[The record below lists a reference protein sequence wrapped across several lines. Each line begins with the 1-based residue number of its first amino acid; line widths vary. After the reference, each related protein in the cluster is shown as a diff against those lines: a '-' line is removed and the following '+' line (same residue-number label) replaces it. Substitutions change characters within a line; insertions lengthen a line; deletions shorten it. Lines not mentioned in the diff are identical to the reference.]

1 MHKIIYMTI
10 VLTLSF
16 GLLLETVASPASVFA
31 QANQTTTAGNQ
42 TAGNQTAGNQ
52 TAGNQTAGNQTGG
65 SNITSSADTTSDN
78 ATTAEQFENITH
90 GGVPGAGA
98 TNQSER

>member
-16 GLLLETVASPASVFA
+16 GLLLETVGSPASVFA
-31 QANQTTTAGNQ
+31 QKNQTATAGNQ
-42 TAGNQTAGNQ
+42 TAGNQTD
-52 TAGNQTAGNQTGG
+52 G

-90 GGVPGAGA
+90 GGGPGAGA

>member
-1 MHKIIYMTI
+1 MHKIIYITI

-16 GLLLETVASPASVFA
+16 GLLLETVGSPASVFA
-31 QANQTTTAGNQ
+31 QANQTATARNQ
-42 TAGNQTAGNQ
+42 TAGNQTD
-52 TAGNQTAGNQTGG
+52 G

-90 GGVPGAGA
+90 GGGPGAGA

>member
-1 MHKIIYMTI
+1 MTI

-16 GLLLETVASPASVFA
+16 GLLLETVGSPASVFA

-42 TAGNQTAGNQ
+42 TAGNQTD
-52 TAGNQTAGNQTGG
+52 G

-90 GGVPGAGA
+90 GGGPGAGA

>member
-16 GLLLETVASPASVFA
+16 GLLLETVGSPASVFA
-31 QANQTTTAGNQ
+31 QANQTT
-42 TAGNQTAGNQ
+42 
-52 TAGNQTAGNQTGG
+52 TAGNQTGG

-90 GGVPGAGA
+90 GGGPGAGA

>member
-16 GLLLETVASPASVFA
+16 GLLLETVGSPASVFA

-42 TAGNQTAGNQ
+42 TAGNQTD
-52 TAGNQTAGNQTGG
+52 G
-65 SNITSSADTTSDN
+65 SNITGSADTTSDN

-90 GGVPGAGA
+90 GGGPGAGA

>member
-16 GLLLETVASPASVFA
+16 GLLLETVGSPASVFA

-52 TAGNQTAGNQTGG
+52 TDG

-90 GGVPGAGA
+90 GGGPGAGA
-98 TNQSER
+98 TNQSERERIK

>member
-16 GLLLETVASPASVFA
+16 GLLLETVGSPVSVFA

-42 TAGNQTAGNQ
+42 TD
-52 TAGNQTAGNQTGG
+52 G

-90 GGVPGAGA
+90 GGGPGAGA

>member
-1 MHKIIYMTI
+1 MHKIIYITI

-16 GLLLETVASPASVFA
+16 GLLLETVGSPASVFA
-31 QANQTTTAGNQ
+31 QANQTATAGNQ
-42 TAGNQTAGNQ
+42 TD
-52 TAGNQTAGNQTGG
+52 G

-90 GGVPGAGA
+90 GGGPGAGA

>member
-16 GLLLETVASPASVFA
+16 GLLLETV
-31 QANQTTTAGNQ
+31 G
-42 TAGNQTAGNQ
+42 
-52 TAGNQTAGNQTGG
+52 
-65 SNITSSADTTSDN
+65 SDN

-90 GGVPGAGA
+90 GGGPGAGA

>member
-1 MHKIIYMTI
+1 MHKIIYITI

-16 GLLLETVASPASVFA
+16 GLLLETVGSPASVFA

-42 TAGNQTAGNQ
+42 TD
-52 TAGNQTAGNQTGG
+52 G
-65 SNITSSADTTSDN
+65 SNITSSVDTTSDN
-78 ATTAEQFENITH
+78 ATTSEQFENITH
-90 GGVPGAGA
+90 GGGPGAGA